1 MIRVYA
7 VLIDAASGRVGV
19 NIIGPKIKKKPRF
32 LAYLYGRLHLFGG
45 GAEPGEGLRAALT
58 RELTE
63 ELPGFLRKEEIEGAR
78 MIFRTQKRFY
88 FCIHTDL
95 SGDVE
100 DLSSRAHALFAFCTE
115 GYGEVR
121 EFADVLG
128 SRPREWVGT
137 SMHRA
142 VLAAIRAAMSVQQSE

>member
-19 NIIGPKIKKKPRF
+19 NSIGPKILRKPHLAHLHGRF
-32 LAYLYGRLHLFGG
+32 HLFGG

-63 ELPGFLRKEEIEGAR
+63 ELPGFLGDEDCAR
-78 MIFRTQKRFY
+78 AQMIFRAKKRFY
-88 FCIHTDL
+88 FCISVDL

-121 EFADVLG
+121 EFAEVLG
-128 SRPREWVGT
+128 SRPREWVGV

-142 VLAAIRAAMSVQQSE
+142 VVAAIRAATRVQQSE

>member
-7 VLIDAASGRVGV
+7 VLIDATSGRVAV
-19 NIIGPKIKKKPRF
+19 NIIGPKIKKKPH
-32 LAYLYGRLHLFGG
+32 LSHLHGRSHLFGG
-45 GAEPGEGLRAALT
+45 GAEPHEGLREALA

-63 ELPGFLRKEEIEGAR
+63 ELPGFLGGEDCAR
-78 MIFRTQKRFY
+78 AQMIFRTQKRFY

-100 DLSSRAHALFAFCTE
+100 DVSSRAHALFVFCTE

-121 EFADVLG
+121 EFAEVLC

-137 SMHRA
+137 SMRRA